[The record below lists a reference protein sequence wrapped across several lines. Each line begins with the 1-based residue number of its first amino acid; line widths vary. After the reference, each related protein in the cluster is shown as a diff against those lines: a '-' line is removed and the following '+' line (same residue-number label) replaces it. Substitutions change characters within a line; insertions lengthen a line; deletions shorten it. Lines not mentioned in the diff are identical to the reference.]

1 MTRSTTKT
9 VRERASLALIGL
21 ALFSLCATNAAQQE
35 PPQLAEWP
43 EWSLEEMAAPVREAL
58 VQARERVEELS
69 RSDDSNEAALAAAW
83 GRLGDV
89 SFAHDLAA
97 QARVAYGN
105 AIALRPDRQEWH
117 YLLGL
122 VEIGEGNLEAG
133 IDHLTRAIELYPD
146 DHVALVRRGRA
157 YLETGEF
164 ERAASDFERAAQMAP
179 RSPAVL
185 AGLGRAGL
193 ELGEYQAAVNLLSE
207 ALERA
212 PAATALHQPL
222 GMAYRGLGDAE
233 QARYHL
239 SQSGEV
245 REPVQ
250 DPVLD
255 QVRRL
260 SRSPQF
266 YLEAGL
272 AQAERGN
279 FSEAAGLLERAQELA
294 PGDDAI
300 LRELG
305 GVQARLGNLDAAR
318 EAFTELVQRSTVDAE
333 AYFLLG
339 QVEELRGQFD
349 AAIAA
354 YGDAL
359 AIDSEY
365 LPAMEAIA
373 FARFNQGE
381 VDAAM
386 EDFAALAEDAGDAT
400 QRARFVYW
408 QAMGDLALERCE
420 QARDKLERAREL
432 YEGPDRDVLTALARM
447 RASCLATGEQALEE
461 AMDWAIALYDASPDI
476 ETASTRAMV
485 HAARGEFED
494 AVDFQAQALFEALKR
509 YGNLEP
515 RPDLQSEMERYRE
528 QLPAERPF
536 GAAHP
541 VFSPGMGG

>member
-1 MTRSTTKT
+1 MTRIIPK
-9 VRERASLALIGL
+9 RERASLALIGL
-21 ALFSLCATNAAQQE
+21 ALFSLSATSVAQQDS
-35 PPQLAEWP
+35 PQLTELP
-43 EWSLEEMAAPVREAL
+43 EWSLEAMAEPVREVL
-58 VQARERVEELS
+58 VQARQRVEELT
-69 RSDDSNEAALAAAW
+69 RSDANDAALAEAW

-133 IDHLTRAIELYPD
+133 IDHLTQALERYPE

-157 YLETGEF
+157 YLETGQF
-164 ERAASDFERAAQMAP
+164 DRAASDFQRAAQMAP

-193 ELGEYQAAVNLLSE
+193 QLGEYQAAVNLLSE

-212 PAATALHQPL
+212 PQANALHQPL

-245 REPVQ
+245 REHLQ

-255 QVRRL
+255 RVRRL

-279 FSEAAGLLERAQELA
+279 FQEAAGLLERAQELA
-294 PGDDAI
+294 PDDDAI

-305 GVQARLGNLDAAR
+305 EVQARLGNLDAAR
-318 EAFTELVQRSTVDAE
+318 AAFTELVQRSTVDAE

-339 QVEELRGQFD
+339 QVEELSGQFD

-354 YGDAL
+354 YRDAL

-365 LPAMEAIA
+365 LPAREAIA
-373 FARFNQGE
+373 FARFNQGDIE
-381 VDAAM
+381 AAM
-386 EDFAALAEDAGDAT
+386 EQFAALAGDAAEQA

-408 QAMGDLALERCE
+408 QAIGDLALERCG

-432 YEGPDRDVLTALARM
+432 YEGADRDVITALARM
-447 RASCLATGEQALEE
+447 RATCLSADEQALEE
-461 AMDWAIALYDASPDI
+461 AMEWAAALYDASPDA
-476 ETASTRAMV
+476 ETAATRAMV

-494 AVDFQAQALFEALKR
+494 AVDFQAQALFEVLKR
-509 YGNLEP
+509 HGNLEN
-515 RPDLQSEMERYRE
+515 RPDLQAEMARYRE
-528 QLPAERPF
+528 QRPAERPF
-536 GAAHP
+536 GAEHP
-541 VFSPGMGG
+541 VFSPGVAGN